1 MSDEGR
7 SSLISNWVGLHHES
21 PGVSNNLALLLTSFP
36 SPGTN
41 EINQEYLFY
50 GDKISQKREK
60 EGKSQITQLLESH
73 WPK

>member
-1 MSDEGR
+1 M
-7 SSLISNWVGLHHES
+7 VYHES

-41 EINQEYLFY
+41 EINHEYLFD

-60 EGKSQITQLLESH
+60 EGKSQITQVIARIPLAKVDHIAEAIA
-73 WPK
+73 